1 MRREEDY
8 NQIYPKCLTGYGES
22 DMKKNRLVL
31 FLALLVLA
39 LTAAVLAG
47 RFVSARRA
55 GQVRQLVLAERQR
68 ALEAVTEYSGT
79 LRSEELKKLEQYPNL
94 RVVDLHGSDCYAA
107 ILAYQA
113 AHPEQEVLYAVPL
126 GAVEAESSDTALTL
140 APGDFDY
147 DTLLTNLCYLPKLT
161 RLTLRDCALSPE
173 EVRALREAYGEREI
187 ALSVTLLGTE
197 YTETTETLDLTA
209 LTPADVDAACAKLPL
224 LPKLARVE
232 LTGEEGENL
241 LGVAEV
247 KRLMDSCPDVLFAYR
262 FELFGQTV
270 STEDERIEYVSVPIG
285 NEGAETLREVLPI
298 LKRCSYILLDRC
310 GIDNELLAQLR
321 DEFPATKI
329 VWRLYIEYIGFL
341 TDIKVLHLTWMW
353 TNQNI
358 QILRYCNEMEYF
370 DIGHN
375 TISDISF
382 MAYMPNLKYAILSYN
397 WVRDLTPLS
406 NCKKLEMLELYFCH
420 LLKDI
425 SPLAECENLRMLN
438 ISATAVQD
446 ISPVF
451 GLKKLE
457 RFYCIMNYGIPEEQ
471 QEQIYQELPDCWITF
486 NQEIDK
492 AVGWSFDAAG
502 GVRAQWY
509 LDMYQIFRYRV
520 KPYFFGDYPEGYP
533 KGA

>member
-1 MRREEDY
+1 
-8 NQIYPKCLTGYGES
+8 
-22 DMKKNRLVL
+22 MKKKGLVL
-31 FLALLVLA
+31 GIALLVLA
-39 LTAAVLAG
+39 LAAAGLLG

-55 GQVRQLVLAERQR
+55 EQVRQLVLTERQR
-68 ALEAVTEYSGT
+68 ALAAVTEYSGT
-79 LRSEELKKLEQYPNL
+79 LRAEELLRLEQFPNL
-94 RVVDLHGSDCYAA
+94 RVADLHGSDCYEA
-107 ILAYQA
+107 ILDYQA

-126 GAVEAESSDTALTL
+126 GAIEAESTDTALTL
-140 APGDFDY
+140 LPGDFDY
-147 DTLLTNLCYLPKLT
+147 DTLLTNLRWLPKLT
-161 RLTLRDCALSPE
+161 RLTLRDCALSLD
-173 EVRALREAYGEREI
+173 EVQTLREAYAEREI
-187 ALSVTLLGTE
+187 ALTLTLLGEEYSEETE
-197 YTETTETLDLTA
+197 KLDLTA
-209 LTPADVDAACAKLPL
+209 LTPGDVEEACAKLRL
-224 LPKLARVE
+224 LPKLKRVE
-232 LTGEEGENL
+232 LTDAEGGNL
-241 LGVAEV
+241 LGIAEV
-247 KRLMDSCPDVLFAYR
+247 KKLMDACPDVLFVYR

-270 STEDERIEYVSVPIG
+270 STEDERIEYVYVPIG
-285 NEGAETLREVLPI
+285 NEGVDTLREALLI
-298 LKRCSYILLDRC
+298 LKRCSYLLLDRC
-310 GIDNELLAQLR
+310 GIDNDLLAQLR
-321 DEFPATKI
+321 EEFPATKI

-358 QILRYCNEMEYF
+358 QILRYCNELEYF

-425 SPLAECENLRMLN
+425 SPLAECENLKMLN
-438 ISATAVQD
+438 ISATDVKD
-446 ISPVF
+446 ISPIF

-471 QEQIYQELPDCWITF
+471 QEQIYEELPDCWITF

-520 KPYFFGDYPEGYP
+520 KPYFFGDYPEEYQE
-533 KGA
+533 GA

>member
-1 MRREEDY
+1 
-8 NQIYPKCLTGYGES
+8 
-22 DMKKNRLVL
+22 MKKKRLVL
-31 FLALLVLA
+31 YLALLVIILA
-39 LTAAVLAG
+39 AAGLFG
-47 RFVSARRA
+47 RYASARRTA
-55 GQVRQLVLAERQR
+55 YVQQQVLAQRQR
-68 ALEAVTEYSGT
+68 ALEAVTEYTGT
-79 LRSEELKKLEQYPNL
+79 LRAEELSKLEQYPKL
-94 RVVDLHGSDCYAA
+94 RRADLRGSDCYEA
-107 ILAYQA
+107 LCAYQA
-113 AHPEQEVLYAVPL
+113 AHPAQEVLYSVPL
-126 GAVEAESSDTALTL
+126 GAVSAESADTALTL
-140 APGDFDY
+140 SPGDYDY
-147 DTLLTNLCYLPKLT
+147 DTLLQNLRYLPKLT
-161 RLTLRDCALSPE
+161 RLTLRDCALGPD
-173 EVRALREAYGEREI
+173 EVQALREAYAEREI
-187 ALSVTLLGTE
+187 ALTLTLLGEEYSEETE
-197 YTETTETLDLTA
+197 KLDLTA
-209 LTPADVDAACAKLPL
+209 LTPGDVEEACAKLRL
-224 LPKLARVE
+224 LPKLKRVE
-232 LTGEEGENL
+232 LTDAEGGNL
-241 LGVAEV
+241 LNVAEV
-247 KRLMDSCPDVLFAYR
+247 KTLMDACPDTLFAYR

-270 STEDERIEYVSVPIG
+270 STEDERIEYVYVPIG
-285 NEGAETLREVLPI
+285 NEGVETLREALPI
-298 LKRCSYILLDRC
+298 LKRCSYFLLDRC

-353 TNQNI
+353 NNRNI

-420 LLKDI
+420 LLSDI
-425 SPLAECENLRMLN
+425 SPLAACENLKMLN

-471 QEQIYQELPDCWITF
+471 QAQICEELPDCWITF

>member
-1 MRREEDY
+1 
-8 NQIYPKCLTGYGES
+8 
-22 DMKKNRLVL
+22 MKKKGLVL
-31 FLALLVLA
+31 GIALLVLA
-39 LTAAVLAG
+39 LAAAVLTG
-47 RFVSARRA
+47 RAVSARRA
-55 GQVRQLVLAERQR
+55 EQVRQLVLTERQR
-68 ALEAVTEYSGT
+68 ALAAVAEYSGT
-79 LRSEELKKLEQYPNL
+79 LRAEELIKLEQYPNL
-94 RVVDLHGSDCYAA
+94 RVADLHGSDCYDA
-107 ILAYQA
+107 ILDYQA
-113 AHPEQEVLYAVPL
+113 AHPDQQILYAVPL
-126 GAVEAESSDTALTL
+126 GAIEAESTDTALTL
-140 APGDFDY
+140 LPGDFDN
-147 DTLLTNLCYLPKLT
+147 DALLANLRYLPKLT
-161 RLTLRDCALSPE
+161 RLTLRDCALSLD
-173 EVRALREAYGEREI
+173 EVQTLREAYPEREI
-187 ALSVTLLGTE
+187 ALTVTLLGTE
-197 YTETTETLDLTA
+197 YPEATETLDLTA
-209 LTPADVDAACAKLPL
+209 LNHADVDAACAKLPL
-224 LPKLARVE
+224 LPGLTRVE
-232 LTGEEGENL
+232 LTDAEGGNL
-241 LGVAEV
+241 LDIPEV
-247 KRLMDSCPDVLFAYR
+247 KKLMDACPDVLFVYR

-270 STEDERIEYVSVPIG
+270 STEDERIEYVYVPIG
-285 NEGAETLREVLPI
+285 NEGVDTLREALPI
-298 LKRCSYILLDRC
+298 LKRCSYLLLDRC
-310 GIDNELLAQLR
+310 GVDNDLLAQLR
-321 DEFPATKI
+321 EEFPATKI

-358 QILRYCNEMEYF
+358 QILRYCNELEYF

-438 ISATAVQD
+438 ISATDVKD
-446 ISPVF
+446 ISPIF

-471 QEQIYQELPDCWITF
+471 QAQIYEELPDCWITF

-520 KPYFFGDYPEGYP
+520 KPYFFGDYPEEYQE
-533 KGA
+533 GA